1 MAKKMYFQLQPEN
14 FKMYDRISRD
24 GEIKFVRADR
34 FDVADP
40 YYNKMIFVAKYKKNL
55 RGNITIKEQITG
67 TKFKL
72 KIIPGKGDEPSVV
85 QVYSNK
91 LELRSTG
98 KITVQDVIL
107 SPKKASGFYYSF
119 RPELT
124 EDEKVNERLLQES
137 KSRKEEYVSNV
148 VGFFA
153 DAKTAAKNYRNDISF
168 QDKQVQR
175 SLRQL
180 SRKLR

>member
-24 GEIKFVRADR
+24 GEIRFVRANP

-40 YYNKMIFVAKYKKNL
+40 YYNKMIFVAKHKKNI
-55 RGNITIKEQITG
+55 RGNITVKEQITG

-91 LELRSTG
+91 LELRTYG
-98 KITVQDVIL
+98 VIL
-107 SPKKASGFYYSF
+107 LQDAVLPQQKASGFYCSF
-119 RPELT
+119 KPVLT
-124 EDEKVNERLLQES
+124 SDEKENEKRTSEALDL
-137 KSRKEEYVSNV
+137 
-148 VGFFA
+148 
-153 DAKTAAKNYRNDISF
+153 
-168 QDKQVQR
+168 KQN
-175 SLRQL
+175 
-180 SRKLR
+180 